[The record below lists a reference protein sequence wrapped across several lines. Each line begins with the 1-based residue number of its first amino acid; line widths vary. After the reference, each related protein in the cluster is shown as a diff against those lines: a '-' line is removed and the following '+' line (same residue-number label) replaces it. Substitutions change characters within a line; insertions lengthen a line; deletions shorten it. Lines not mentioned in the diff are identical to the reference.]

1 MGVFDRYFSES
12 SFDEMVDA
20 QQSCR
25 PHWQRIYDQIEA
37 AGIGGLKAKQA
48 EIDWSLEENGVTY
61 NVYDAPD
68 GVTKRRWT
76 LDPIPFVVTQTEWDE
91 VVRGLRQRAKL
102 FDLMLR
108 DLYGDQHLI
117 RQGILPAEVVFAHK
131 GFSPEV
137 FDFGSRKNFELFFY
151 ATDMA
156 RGPDG
161 KFWVVNDRIQA
172 PSGLGYAVENR
183 LSMNIVAK
191 SLFPGANPR
200 RMAGFI
206 DEMKA
211 MIDRLSGGDRS
222 RAALLTPGPH
232 NETYFEHAYLSSL
245 LEISMV
251 QGEDL
256 LAKDGALWLKNL
268 SGLTKINTLL
278 RRVDDRYCDPLELKN
293 DSQLGVAGLVDA
305 ARRENLAMINPIG
318 SGILENLGFNPF
330 MENIA
335 RFFLDEELILPQI
348 ATWWCGQ
355 PGELAYVLEHLDTLI
370 VKHIDRTESP
380 EVYFGRRM
388 DAPAREALGA
398 RLRDFPHLYV
408 AQEEIGFS
416 TVPSFTGEAVEPRNA
431 VVRSYAF
438 KRGSSYWVMNGGLVR
453 VASQKDAFLVS
464 SQKGGTSKDLWILG
478 AEQERAPLNPFKQLP
493 CVDASIDQI
502 PTRRA
507 ENLFWLG
514 RYLARAVATT
524 RLIRYTVKR
533 LINVYRDES
542 NASGESQHQL
552 LWAITHLTM
561 TYPGFLDE
569 KASKSLLEN
578 PMKEIVS
585 VLKDASRP
593 GSLAFTLSMLSGTN
607 VSIKNL
613 LGIEAWKL
621 FDKLQWEWQ
630 AFCRANTRLNRTV
643 VNEMDKLHIHLLAYK
658 ELVEESMFREQGLV
672 LYEIGYRIESALLLI
687 SKARTLLCLRQ
698 EKATEYEL
706 LEALLNTCESF
717 NAYRAHYKSALQLEN
732 VIEFLLLNPQY
743 PKSLTYQTRKLLA
756 DLKALPKSRT
766 HLTAYEAPIFRAY
779 SMLKLESAEQLVSTE
794 ATDGVYTNLETLFSE
809 LSGLFMKASDEF
821 TKTYFSHYDE

>member
-1 MGVFDRYFSES
+1 MGVFERYFSES
-12 SFDEMVDA
+12 SFDEMIDA
-20 QQSCR
+20 QQKCR
-25 PHWQRIYDQIEA
+25 PHWQQIYDRIEA
-37 AGIGGLKAKQA
+37 AGIEGLKSGQA

-68 GVTKRRWT
+68 GITKRRWT
-76 LDPIPFVVTQTEWDE
+76 LDPIPFVVTQSEWDRVAE
-91 VVRGLRQRAKL
+91 GIRQRAKL
-102 FDLMLR
+102 FDLILR

-137 FDFGSRKNFELFFY
+137 FDFGSKQNFDLFFY

-191 SLFPGANPR
+191 SLFPGVNTR
-200 RMAGFI
+200 RLAGFI

-211 MIDRLSGGDRS
+211 MIDRLSEGDRS
-222 RAALLTPGPH
+222 KAALLTPGPH

-245 LEISMV
+245 LEISLV

-293 DSQLGVAGLVDA
+293 DSHLGVAGMVDA
-305 ARRENLAMINPIG
+305 ARRENLALINPIG

-330 MENIA
+330 MKNIA

-355 PGELAYVLEHLDTLI
+355 PGELEYVLEHLDTLI
-370 VKHIDRTESP
+370 IKHIDRTETAK
-380 EVYFGRRM
+380 VYFGKRM
-388 DAPAREALGA
+388 DAQELEG
-398 RLRDFPHLYV
+398 LRKMLQASPHLYV

-416 TVPSFTGEAVEPRNA
+416 TVPYFTGESIEPRNA
-431 VVRSYAF
+431 VIRSYAF
-438 KRGSSYWVMNGGLVR
+438 KRGSNYWVMNGGLVR
-453 VASQKDAFLVS
+453 VASQKDAFLIS
-464 SQKGGTSKDLWILG
+464 SQKGGTSKDLWIIG
-478 AEQERAPLNPFKQLP
+478 DEAERAPANPFKQLP
-493 CVDASIDQI
+493 CIDASIDRI

-514 RYLARAVATT
+514 RYLARAIETT

-533 LINVYRDES
+533 MINVYRDES
-542 NASGESQHQL
+542 NGQGESQYQL
-552 LWAITHLTM
+552 LRAITHLTM
-561 TYPGFLDE
+561 TYPGFLN
-569 KASKSLLEN
+569 KKTSQTLLEN
-578 PMKEIVS
+578 PTKEVTS
-585 VLKDASRP
+585 VLKDRFRT
-593 GSLAFTLSMLSGTN
+593 GSLSFTLSMLSGTN
-607 VSIKNL
+607 VGIKNL

-630 AFCRANTRLNRTV
+630 AFCQANTRMSRTI
-643 VNEMDKLHIHLLAYK
+643 VNELDKLHIHLLAYK
-658 ELVEESMFREQGLV
+658 ELVEESIFREQGLV
-672 LYEIGYRIESALLLI
+672 LYEIGFQIESAQMLI
-687 SKARTLLCLRQ
+687 SKSRALLCLK
-698 EKATEYEL
+698 EDKATEYEL
-706 LEALLNTCESF
+706 LEALLNIGESF

-732 VIEFLLLNPQY
+732 VVEFLLLNPQY
-743 PKSLTYQTRKLLA
+743 PKSLTYRTQKLLA
-756 DLKALPKSRT
+756 DLKDLPKSRT
-766 HLTAYEAPIFRAY
+766 HLTEYEAPIFQAY
-779 SMLKLESAEQLVSTE
+779 SRLKLCAADRLVSTGE
-794 ATDGVYTNLETLFSE
+794 SDGVYSELDTLLSE
-809 LSGLFMKASDEF
+809 LSELLEKSSDEF
-821 TKTYFSHYDE
+821 SKTYFSHYDE